1 MKQIEVNGMERS
13 IPKEVG
19 NVQQLLQHLGL
30 SDRILIVELNRQ
42 ILNKEAYEQPIQD
55 RDQIEIIHFVGGG

>member
-1 MKQIEVNGMERS
+1 MERS

-19 NVQQLLQHLGL
+19 DVQQLLHHLGL
-30 SDRILIVELNRQ
+30 DNRILIVELNRQ
-42 ILNKEAYEQPIQD
+42 ILNKEAYDHPIQD

>member
-1 MKQIEVNGMERS
+1 MKNIEVNGMERS

-19 NVQQLLQHLGL
+19 DVQQLLHHLGL
-30 SDRILIVELNRQ
+30 DNRILIVELNRQ
-42 ILNKEAYEQPIQD
+42 ILNKEAYDHPIQD